1 MKILIVEDE
10 RHIRQGI
17 VEMLAEEGYEMLEA
31 DSLQAAYDQLADGNI
46 DMILSDIRLP
56 DGDGFDLLRALKVQ
70 NNPLPCILMTAFGNR
85 ELAEQ
90 ALKNG
95 AYDYISKPIRFDE
108 LLARLMRLN
117 ERLEL
122 EQQLN
127 TMSAAIRGGS
137 KLTSLGSSQAMH
149 HVRHLAE
156 KATAVRSPVLI
167 EGETG
172 VGKGRLVKLIHAS
185 GVNASEPLVQLN
197 CSAIPSELMES
208 ELFGHKKGAF
218 SGADRNREG
227 LLTAAG
233 KGTLFLDE
241 IGELPLPMQAKLLHV
256 LDDGRFRPVGDT
268 REQTFEARVI
278 AATNRNLREEIQ
290 QKRFRED
297 LYFRLDVLRI
307 RIPPLRERQE
317 DIVPLAI
324 HILKEHDN
332 EATASIAPLDTDQC
346 LWLQNQAW
354 PGNVRELRN
363 TLERA
368 LLLSR
373 DRKLCI
379 PPTETEH
386 KMESKNLV
394 EAVAHFER
402 NMILQTI
409 AHCQGDK
416 ERAANKLAIGLS
428 TLYRKLEG

>member
-17 VEMLAEEGYEMLEA
+17 VEILSEEGYEMLEA
-31 DSLQAAYDQLADGNI
+31 DSLQAAYDQLAGGNV
-46 DMILSDIRLP
+46 DVILSDIRLP
-56 DGDGFDLLRALKVQ
+56 DGDGFDLLRTLKIQ
-70 NNPLPCILMTAFGNR
+70 TPLPCILMTAFGNR

-117 ERLEL
+117 EKLKL

-127 TMSAAIRGGS
+127 TMSAVVRGGN
-137 KLTSLGSSQAMH
+137 KLTSLGNSQAMH

-156 KATAVRSPVLI
+156 KAAAVRSPVLI

-172 VGKGRLVKLIHAS
+172 VGKGRLVQLIHAS
-185 GVNASEPLVQLN
+185 GPHASEPLVRLN
-197 CSAIPSELMES
+197 CSAIPGELMES

-218 SGADRNREG
+218 SGADRDRGG

-256 LDDGRFRPVGDT
+256 LDDKRFRPVGDT
-268 REQTFEARVI
+268 REHTFEARVI
-278 AATNRNLREEIQ
+278 AATNRNIKDEMRH
-290 QKRFRED
+290 KRFRED
-297 LYFRLDVLRI
+297 LYFRLDVLQI

-324 HILKEHDN
+324 QLQEELAKGTSI
-332 EATASIAPLDTDQC
+332 SIAPLNTEQC
-346 LWLQNQAW
+346 LWLQSQPW

-363 TLERA
+363 MLERA
-368 LLLSR
+368 LLLAQ
-373 DRKLCI
+373 DGKMCI
-379 PPTETEH
+379 PPAETGQV
-386 KMESKNLV
+386 MENANMA
-394 EAVAHFER
+394 EAVTHFER
-402 NMILQTI
+402 NFILQTI
-409 AHCQGDK
+409 THCQGNK
-416 ERAANKLAIGLS
+416 EKAAKKLGIGLS
-428 TLYRKLEG
+428 TLYRKLEE

>member
-31 DSLQAAYDQLADGNI
+31 DSLQAAYDQLAGENI
-46 DMILSDIRLP
+46 DAVLSDIRLP
-56 DGDGFDLLRALKVQ
+56 DGDGFDLLRALKDR
-70 NNPLPCILMTAFGNR
+70 NDDIPCILMTAFGNR
-85 ELAEQ
+85 EIAEQ

-95 AYDYISKPIRFDE
+95 AYDYVSKPIRFDE
-108 LLARLMRLN
+108 LRARLVRLN
-117 ERLEL
+117 EKLEL

-127 TMSAAIRGGS
+127 TISAAIRGGN
-137 KLTSLGSSQAMH
+137 KLTFLGNSQAMH
-149 HVRHLAE
+149 QIRHLAE
-156 KATAVRSPVLI
+156 KAADVRAPVLI

-172 VGKGRLVKLIHAS
+172 VGKGRLVQLIHAS
-185 GVNASEPLVQLN
+185 GPHASDPFVRLN

-208 ELFGHKKGAF
+208 ELFGHRKGAF
-218 SGADRNREG
+218 SGADRDREG

-307 RIPPLRERQE
+307 RIPPLRERQD

-324 HILKEHDN
+324 QILEELN
-332 EATASIAPLDTDQC
+332 EERPSPTPLNADQC

-363 TLERA
+363 ALERA

-373 DRKLCI
+373 DGKLRI
-379 PPTETEH
+379 PPTETGHE
-386 KMESKNLV
+386 MENKNMV

-402 NMILQTI
+402 NMILQAI
-409 AHCQGDK
+409 SYCQGDK
-416 ERAANKLAIGLS
+416 ERAASKLGIGLS
-428 TLYRKLEG
+428 TLYRKLEE

>member
-1 MKILIVEDE
+1 
-10 RHIRQGI
+10 
-17 VEMLAEEGYEMLEA
+17 
-31 DSLQAAYDQLADGNI
+31 
-46 DMILSDIRLP
+46 
-56 DGDGFDLLRALKVQ
+56 
-70 NNPLPCILMTAFGNR
+70 MTAFGNR
-85 ELAEQ
+85 DLAEQ
-90 ALKNG
+90 ALNSG
-95 AYDYISKPIRFDE
+95 AYDYISKPVRFDE

-117 ERLEL
+117 EKIEL
-122 EQQLN
+122 EQQVN
-127 TMSAAIRGGS
+127 TLSAVIRSGS

-156 KATAVRSPVLI
+156 KAAAVRSPVLI

-185 GVNASEPLVQLN
+185 DPHASAPLVRLN

-218 SGADRNREG
+218 SGADRDREG

-256 LDDGRFRPVGDT
+256 LDDRKFRPVGDT

-324 HILKEHDN
+324 HLLQELGD
-332 EATASIAPLDTDQC
+332 ETTALTEPLDAEQC
-346 LWLQNQAW
+346 LWLQNQPW

-368 LLLSR
+368 LVLAHDGKMR
-373 DRKLCI
+373 I
-379 PPTETEH
+379 PPTKTDPLTENIS
-386 KMESKNLV
+386 MA

-409 AHCQGDK
+409 AHCQSDK
-416 ERAANKLAIGLS
+416 ERAANKLGIGLS
-428 TLYRKLEG
+428 TLYRKLEE